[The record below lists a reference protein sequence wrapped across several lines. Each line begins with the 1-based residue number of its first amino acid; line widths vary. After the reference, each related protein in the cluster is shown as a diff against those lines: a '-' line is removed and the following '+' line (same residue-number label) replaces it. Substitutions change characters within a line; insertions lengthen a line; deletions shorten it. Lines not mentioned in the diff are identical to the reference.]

1 MVTPGAG
8 MDARGLHGFA
18 SDVSQNLT
26 FDPLMIG
33 FTPYTNSLGLIYYLF
48 IDSIFIGGLISCF
61 FWLFSAILLLKTL
74 RVFNV
79 NDKNTLVIFFI
90 YSFLPSSILFTSIT
104 LREVFQLFFINLSL
118 YSYSQI
124 YLNRRY
130 FFYFPFF
137 AGIILMSML
146 HGALLLFGAML
157 LFSAVLAVLLN
168 QHTRDL
174 LKKYLKVLV
183 IVGILLLP
191 VGFYAL
197 NIFSQISESYDIA
210 EGIYF
215 AVETYQNNL
224 IREDAR
230 SNYVSEYKFNT
241 ASDFVIFIP
250 FNFIQY
256 FLEPFPWRISNI
268 FDLLV
273 FSENLLRLLLIIV
286 IFKYVGQIN
295 NIYKPC
301 IYGFLASLF
310 FVELLWS
317 IGTVNWGTAI
327 RHHVPSLGILLLVT
341 AVCLNERMTKKNYE
355 NISYY

>member
-1 MVTPGAG
+1 MQTPGAG

-48 IDSIFIGGLISCF
+48 TDSIFIGGLMSCF
-61 FWLFSAILLLKTL
+61 FWLLSAILLLKTL
-74 RVFNV
+74 RAFNV
-79 NDKNTLVIFFI
+79 NDKYIVIIFFV

-130 FFYFPFF
+130 FFYLPFF
-137 AGIILMSML
+137 AGIILMSTL

-168 QHTRDL
+168 QYTRDL

-191 VGFYAL
+191 VGFYTL
-197 NIFSQISESYDIA
+197 SIFTQISESYDIA

-230 SNYVSEYKFNT
+230 SNYVSEYKFNS
-241 ASDFVIFIP
+241 ALDFIIFIP

-273 FSENLLRLLLIIV
+273 FSENLLRLLSII
-286 IFKYVGQIN
+286 IILKYIGQIN
-295 NIYKPC
+295 NFYKPC

-341 AVCLNERMTKKNYE
+341 AVCLNERVTKKNYE
-355 NISYY
+355 NTSYY